1 MKVAFFLLFVGLLA
15 VQATNFRLTHAP
27 KIIEIDEI
35 ADFEYFKPSSLAHT
49 ASKIGHKAAHIV
61 HQVGHEAGH
70 VAQTVGNAAISA
82 AGFKDATNAWGR
94 VNWKTGKGMTHAI
107 QLTAKDCQHLYHE
120 LNKLTGGRLN
130 GMALNYAA
138 GVAAETFPPAAIAIE
153 AGKVVFRAAHQVHDI
168 TQLTKKIHSD
178 IHNHNWVDLAENAF
192 KLFKIIYDDLK

>member
-1 MKVAFFLLFVGLLA
+1 MKAAFFILFVGLLA
-15 VQATNFRLTHAP
+15 VQAANFRLYHAP
-27 KIIEIDEI
+27 KTIEIDEI
-35 ADFEYFKPSSLAHT
+35 ADFEYFSIKHA
-49 ASKIGHKAAHIV
+49 ASNIGHKVAHV
-61 HQVGHEAGH
+61 AHQVGHEAGH

-94 VNWKTGKGMTHAI
+94 VNWKTGQGMIHAI
-107 QLTAKDCQHLYHE
+107 QLTAKDRQHLYHE

-130 GMALNYAA
+130 GMALNYATE
-138 GVAAETFPPAAIAIE
+138 VAAETFPPAAIAIE
-153 AGKVVFRAAHQVHDI
+153 AGKVVFRVSGQVRDI